1 MDIIRAKQ
9 LLQTDMSQGSGKG
22 QGISHITH
30 AQLLCASKA
39 HWQQGCNLC
48 GIQGDL
54 DAQFLLIQGTG
65 YSFYIYI
72 YIANSNQSS
81 QNTYPEL
88 KLRV

>member
-39 HWQQGCNLC
+39 DRQQGCNL
-48 GIQGDL
+48 GGTQEGS
-54 DAQFLLIQGTG
+54 DAWFLLIQGNRS
-65 YSFYIYI
+65 SFYMY
-72 YIANSNQSS
+72 S
-81 QNTYPEL
+81 
-88 KLRV
+88 

>member
-39 HWQQGCNLC
+39 DRQQGCNLC

-65 YSFYIYI
+65 YSFYIC
-72 YIANSNQSS
+72 IANSNQSS
-81 QNTYPEL
+81 QNAYPEL

>member
-1 MDIIRAKQ
+1 VDIIRAKQ

-54 DAQFLLIQGTG
+54 DARFLLIQGTG

-72 YIANSNQSS
+72 
-81 QNTYPEL
+81 
-88 KLRV
+88 